1 MTKMIFGALV
11 ASIAIGLAGIAVA
24 GAPTKDAKIRKQRPA
39 KLNLSRVQASLRV
52 PPGEVSPIVDIPCPK
67 RHRVVSGSVSPGATF
82 VAVSAPTPGEEG
94 WSAAVGNGTDFTA
107 SWRID
112 VVCAR
117 AGNRFLKVN
126 RGRFYRAQ
134 KAQYRAMKR
143 QLERR
148 LR

>member
-24 GAPTKDAKIRKQRPA
+24 GSPTLDAKSRKQKPA

-52 PPGEVSPIVDIPCPK
+52 PPGQVSPIENIPCPR
-67 RHRVVSGSVSPGATF
+67 RHRVVSGSVSPGATL
-82 VAVSAPTPGEEG
+82 VAVSAPTPGREG
-94 WSAAVGNGTDFTA
+94 WTAAVGNPTDFTA

-117 AGNRFLKVN
+117 AGNRWLRVN
-126 RGRFYRAQ
+126 RGGSFRAT

>member
-11 ASIAIGLAGIAVA
+11 ASIAIGLVGIALA
-24 GAPTKDAKIRKQRPA
+24 ESPTLDAKSRKQKPA
-39 KLNLSRVQASLRV
+39 KLNLSRVSASLRV
-52 PPGEVSPIVDIPCPK
+52 GPNRVSPIVDVSCPR

-94 WSAAVGNGTDFTA
+94 WSAAVGNAADFTA
-107 SWRID
+107 NWRVD
-112 VVCAR
+112 VICAR
-117 AGNRFLKVN
+117 AGNRYLRVN